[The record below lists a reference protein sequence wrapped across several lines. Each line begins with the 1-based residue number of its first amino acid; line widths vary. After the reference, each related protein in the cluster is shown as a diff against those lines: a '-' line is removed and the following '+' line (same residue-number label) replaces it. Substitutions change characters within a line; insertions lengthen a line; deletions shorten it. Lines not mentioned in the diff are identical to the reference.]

1 MKRYD
6 EYSDIELL
14 DLMKKDHEQAL
25 SALYHRYWNKLLVV
39 AAHRLDDITIAEE
52 CVQDLFCS
60 LWSRRHTLVLRFSL
74 ATYLS
79 VAVKYQV
86 IKQLDLQYRKAERK
100 EKYISDYS
108 SSIHLPSA
116 DESIL
121 EKEMIERISAAINRL
136 PDKCRIVF
144 KLSREEGMP
153 NKQIAV
159 ELGIAEKTVEA
170 HISKALKDLRTDLV
184 TISPLV
190 LFYLFEK

>member
-1 MKRYD
+1 
-6 EYSDIELL
+6 
-14 DLMKKDHEQAL
+14 MKKDHEQAL

-86 IKQLDLQYRKAERK
+86 IKQLDLQYRKAEQK
-100 EKYISDYS
+100 EKYISDYA
-108 SSIHLPSA
+108 SSINLPSA

-170 HISKALKDLRTDLV
+170 HISKALKELRTDLV